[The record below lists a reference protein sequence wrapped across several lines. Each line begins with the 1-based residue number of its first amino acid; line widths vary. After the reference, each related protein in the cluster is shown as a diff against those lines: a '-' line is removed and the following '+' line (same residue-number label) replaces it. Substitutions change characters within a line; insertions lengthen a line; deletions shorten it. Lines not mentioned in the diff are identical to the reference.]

1 MLICWITKHKRRKQM
16 DTLVYEMAIPADAVA
31 IRDLSL
37 LSYGEFAA
45 VLEPEHWHTM
55 QRNQSD
61 INNLTA
67 LMKQADT
74 FVCRSGDRLVGV
86 VFLVPS
92 GQATAIYPAEWA
104 YIRRLGVDPA
114 FRRMGI
120 GRRLMEL
127 AIEGARHS
135 GEKILGL
142 HTSTMMPAARKMYDE
157 LGFSLIRELP
167 PILGQTY
174 WLYKMIL

>member
-1 MLICWITKHKRRKQM
+1 M
-16 DTLVYEMAIPADAVA
+16 DTLVYEMAIPADVTA

-37 LSYGEFAA
+37 LSYGEFAP
-45 VLEPEHWHTM
+45 VLGPEHWHTM
-55 QRNQSD
+55 HKNQSD
-61 INNLTA
+61 IDKLAA

-74 FVCRSGDRLVGV
+74 FVCRSGERLVGV
-86 VFLVPS
+86 VFMVPS

-127 AIEGARHS
+127 AIEDARHS

-142 HTSTMMPAARKMYDE
+142 HTSTIMPAARKMYDE
-157 LGFSLIRELP
+157 LGFSLIKELP
-167 PILGQTY
+167 PIFGQPY
-174 WLYKMIL
+174 WLYKMVL